1 MLLINTL
8 TLQYVYKPYNKSTFN
23 ILININKELMMET
36 ETSTIKIVLRT
47 RPTQNFANKN
57 LKLDLPDN
65 VSITSLYINVIY
77 SRYT

>member
-1 MLLINTL
+1 
-8 TLQYVYKPYNKSTFN
+8 
-23 ILININKELMMET
+23 MMET

-65 VSITSLYINVIY
+65 VSVTSPYTNAIY

>member
-1 MLLINTL
+1 
-8 TLQYVYKPYNKSTFN
+8 
-23 ILININKELMMET
+23 MMET

-65 VSITSLYINVIY
+65 VSVALIYINTVY

>member
-1 MLLINTL
+1 
-8 TLQYVYKPYNKSTFN
+8 
-23 ILININKELMMET
+23 MMET

-57 LKLDLPDN
+57 LKLDLSDN
-65 VSITSLYINVIY
+65 VSVASTITNAVY